1 MNHQELETI
10 GKEKNFYNTLI
21 NMTPFIV
28 TILIGVAFL
37 VMAVWPIS
45 DEWMKD
51 LEEGDD
57 NFTDKW

>member
-1 MNHQELETI
+1 
-10 GKEKNFYNTLI
+10 
-21 NMTPFIV
+21 MTPFVI
-28 TILIGVAFL
+28 TILIAIAFL
-37 VMAVWPIS
+37 VMAVWPLS